1 MAEGVCHWETD
12 LRFSLQSQQWR
23 LQQEKQHRKEP
34 SALPLNHVT
43 RTGRQYWNTEAP
55 SRPGRSWRFFLY
67 EQTTGLTALEG
78 RRGTFVSHRRL
89 LERADSLFSL
99 QRCCWRATAKNPAT
113 FSCRCGR
120 CCPRALCLG
129 VPSACIFC
137 RTWPRRSRGCVW
149 AASSTLP
156 SPFSEAWL
164 PRRSPRFL
172 PAGHRARFIFSQVWF
187 YFQINRS
194 REPLASQTSF
204 LTTSS

>member
-1 MAEGVCHWETD
+1 MILDVVPESLISARVCGSAEHFPPQRDAGGWPRVLCGSPSFRASLMCADVGQRRLYVKWWPVKLHVPLLPASEDFRGLQKLEWLWMAEGVCHWEMD

-43 RTGRQYWNTEAP
+43 RTGRQYWNMEAP

-78 RRGTFVSHRRL
+78 RRGTFVSHRGL

-113 FSCRCGR
+113 F
-120 CCPRALCLG
+120 
-129 VPSACIFC
+129 
-137 RTWPRRSRGCVW
+137 
-149 AASSTLP
+149 
-156 SPFSEAWL
+156 
-164 PRRSPRFL
+164 
-172 PAGHRARFIFSQVWF
+172 
-187 YFQINRS
+187 
-194 REPLASQTSF
+194 
-204 LTTSS
+204 